1 MTTLKSYPWTKLKKG
16 QGFFVPA
23 LDLDAARE
31 AGLRAAVRAKVTDA
45 KTLYCLKGEQLGV
58 LFYRPLPVLKKQF

>member
-1 MTTLKSYPWTKLKKG
+1 MTTLKSYPWTRLKKG

-31 AGLRAAVRAKVTDA
+31 AGLRAAVRAKVTDGKA
-45 KTLYCLKGEQLGV
+45 LYCIRGEQLGV
-58 LFYRPLPVLKKQF
+58 LFYRPLPAPKKQF